1 MINWRALIGQLRL
14 ETFTIANLA
23 DPLACT
29 IFYFANFV
37 TEPSVSPSAVQKI
50 NIEAESVNTEAV
62 KKEKEYVHNIALDL
76 KLNIQILL
84 RFLRICQSNSYV
96 NLVTYQEEI
105 LSDF

>member
-1 MINWRALIGQLRL
+1 MINWRALIGQFPL

-23 DPLACT
+23 DHFAST

-37 TEPSVSPSAVQKI
+37 TDPSVSPSAVPKI
-50 NIEAESVNTEAV
+50 NTEAESVNTEAV

-84 RFLRICQSNSYV
+84 RFLRICQSNS
-96 NLVTYQEEI
+96 
-105 LSDF
+105 

>member
-1 MINWRALIGQLRL
+1 M

-50 NIEAESVNTEAV
+50 DIEAESEAV

-96 NLVTYQEEI
+96 NFFTDQEEI
-105 LSDF
+105 RFWSQLAV